1 MSAAAYLSPLYEHR
15 VNINP
20 FRSVC
25 TFCVVLGLLV
35 TATPA
40 RSDFD
45 ERYELTVGGAV
56 TEFDSSL
63 RINSRDDSVD
73 NEIDFEDDLGFDN
86 EVRLAWINGRWRI
99 ADRHRLNLLYL
110 PIKRTTELTTSND
123 FDVGGNII
131 KAGAFLGSSVKTH
144 VFDIEYIYSFFKR
157 PDIEIGF
164 TAGIYWMN
172 SLAELTAAGE
182 VVVEGEDT
190 PEFRSDY
197 EASQRLIA
205 PLPLIGL
212 TASYE
217 IMPQWIAHATA
228 RYLDVTISDI
238 DGRILNL
245 NLSTE
250 YYFTKHVGAGITLA
264 LFDVSV
270 RHNGVVFYN
279 TLTYEYSGLQA
290 YLAFKY

>member
-1 MSAAAYLSPLYEHR
+1 MAFAVYLELSNNSWVSSYP
-15 VNINP
+15 V
-20 FRSVC
+20 RSGC
-25 TFCVVLGLLV
+25 ALLVVLVMLFV
-35 TATPA
+35 ATPA
-40 RSDFD
+40 WPDFD
-45 ERYELTVGGAV
+45 ERYSLTVGGSVAG
-56 TEFDSSL
+56 FDTKL
-63 RINSRDDSVD
+63 RINSRDDSID
-73 NEIDFEDDLGFDN
+73 NEIDIEDELGFDS
-86 EVRLAWINGRWRI
+86 EVRLGWINGRWRI
-99 ADRHRLNLLYL
+99 ADRHRLSVLYI
-110 PIKRTTELTTSND
+110 PIRRTSELTTSKD
-123 FDVGGNII
+123 IDVGGNTI
-131 KAGAFLGSSVKTH
+131 KAGAFLDSSVNSH

-182 VVVEGEDT
+182 IVFEGEDV

-205 PLPLIGL
+205 PLPLIGF

-217 IMPQWIAHATA
+217 IIQQWKAHATA

-238 DGRILNL
+238 EGRILNL

-250 YYFTKHVGAGITLA
+250 YYFTKHFGAGVALA
-264 LFDVSV
+264 LFSVSV
-270 RHNGVVFYN
+270 RHNGVVFFN

-290 YLAFKY
+290 YLALKY

>member
-1 MSAAAYLSPLYEHR
+1 MAFAVYLELSNNCR
-15 VNINP
+15 VSSYP
-20 FRSVC
+20 VRSGC
-25 TFCVVLGLLV
+25 TLLVVLVMLFV
-35 TATPA
+35 ATPA
-40 RSDFD
+40 WPDFD
-45 ERYELTVGGAV
+45 ERYSLTVGGSL
-56 TEFDSSL
+56 TEFDTKL
-63 RINSRDDSVD
+63 RINSRDESID
-73 NEIDFEDDLGFDN
+73 NEIDIEDELGFDS
-86 EVRLAWINGRWRI
+86 EVRLGWINGKWRI
-99 ADRHRLNLLYL
+99 ADRHRLSVLYI
-110 PIKRTTELTTSND
+110 PIRRTTELTTSND
-123 FDVGGNII
+123 IDVGGNTI
-131 KAGAFLGSSVKTH
+131 KAGAFLDSSVKTH
-144 VFDIEYIYSFFKR
+144 VFDIEYIYSFFKH

-182 VVVEGEDT
+182 IVFEGEDV

-205 PLPLIGL
+205 PLPLIGF
-212 TASYE
+212 TAGYE
-217 IMPQWIAHATA
+217 LNPQWIATASA

-250 YYFTKHVGAGITLA
+250 YYFTKHVGAGVSLA

>member
-1 MSAAAYLSPLYEHR
+1 MSFAVFLELSNNYRLSNYR
-15 VNINP
+15 V
-20 FRSVC
+20 RSVC
-25 TFCVVLGLLV
+25 TLLALLV
-35 TATPA
+35 MLFVATPA
-40 RSDFD
+40 WPDFD
-45 ERYELTVGGAV
+45 ERYSLTVGGSL
-56 TEFDSSL
+56 TEFDTKL
-63 RINSRDDSVD
+63 RINSRDGSID
-73 NEIDFEDDLGFDN
+73 NEIDIEDELGFDS
-86 EVRLAWINGRWRI
+86 EVDLGWINGKWRI
-99 ADRHRLNLLYL
+99 ADRHRLSLLYI
-110 PIKRTTELTTSND
+110 PIRRTAELTTSND
-123 FDVGGNII
+123 IDVGGNTI
-131 KAGAFLGSSVKTH
+131 KAGAFLDSSVKTH

-157 PDIEIGF
+157 PGIEIGF

-182 VVVEGEDT
+182 IVFEGEDV

-197 EASQRLIA
+197 EANQRLIA
-205 PLPLIGL
+205 PLPLIGF
-212 TASYE
+212 TAGYE
-217 IMPQWIAHATA
+217 FNPQWSATAAA

-250 YYFTKHVGAGITLA
+250 YYFTKHVGAGVALA

>member
-1 MSAAAYLSPLYEHR
+1 MSAIDRLIKLREHR
-15 VNINP
+15 VSLYP
-20 FRSVC
+20 FRS
-25 TFCVVLGLLV
+25 GNLLV
-35 TATPA
+35 LLILLVNTTPA
-40 RSDFD
+40 WPDFN
-45 ERYELTVGGAV
+45 ERYSFAVGGAV
-56 TEFDSSL
+56 TEFDSAL
-63 RINSRDDSVD
+63 RINSRDDSIEK
-73 NEIDFEDDLGFDN
+73 EIDFEDDLGFDN
-86 EVRLAWINGRWRI
+86 EVRLGWINGKWRI
-99 ADRHRLNLLYL
+99 ADRHRLSVLYV
-110 PIKRTTELTTSND
+110 PIRRTNELTTSKDIN
-123 FDVGGNII
+123 VGGNTI
-131 KAGAFLGSSVKTH
+131 KAGAFLDSSVKTH

-182 VVVEGEDT
+182 IVFEGEDT

-205 PLPLIGL
+205 PLPLIGF
-212 TASYE
+212 TAGYE
-217 IMPQWIAHATA
+217 FNPQWTAYAAA

-250 YYFTKHVGAGITLA
+250 YYFTKHVGAGVALA

-290 YLAFKY
+290 YLALKY

>member
-1 MSAAAYLSPLYEHR
+1 MSFAVFLELSNNYRLSNYR
-15 VNINP
+15 V
-20 FRSVC
+20 RSVC
-25 TFCVVLGLLV
+25 TLLALLV
-35 TATPA
+35 MLFVATPA
-40 RSDFD
+40 WPDFD
-45 ERYELTVGGAV
+45 ERYSLTVGGSL
-56 TEFDSSL
+56 TEFDTKL
-63 RINSRDDSVD
+63 RINSRDGSID
-73 NEIDFEDDLGFDN
+73 NEIDIEDELGFDS
-86 EVRLAWINGRWRI
+86 EVGLGWINGKWRI
-99 ADRHRLNLLYL
+99 ADRHRLSLLYI
-110 PIKRTTELTTSND
+110 PIRRTAELTTSND
-123 FDVGGNII
+123 IDVGGNTI
-131 KAGAFLGSSVKTH
+131 KAGAFLDSSVKTH

-157 PDIEIGF
+157 PGIEIGF

-182 VVVEGEDT
+182 IVFEGEDV

-197 EASQRLIA
+197 EANQRLIA
-205 PLPLIGL
+205 PLPLIGF
-212 TASYE
+212 TAGYE
-217 IMPQWIAHATA
+217 FNPQWSATAAA

-245 NLSTE
+245 FLSTE
-250 YYFTKHVGAGITLA
+250 YYFTKHVGAGVALA

>member
-1 MSAAAYLSPLYEHR
+1 MFAAAYLSQLYENR
-15 VNINP
+15 ENTNP
-20 FRSVC
+20 FRSVF
-25 TFCVVLGLLV
+25 TLCVVLGLLV
-35 TATPA
+35 TATTA

-45 ERYELTVGGAV
+45 ERYELTVGGSG

-63 RINSRDDSVD
+63 RINSRDDSID
-73 NEIDFEDDLGFDN
+73 NEIDFEDDLGFDS
-86 EVRLAWINGRWRI
+86 EVRMAWINGRWRI
-99 ADRHRLNLLYL
+99 AERHRLSLLYL
-110 PIKRTTELTTSND
+110 PIKRTTELTTGTD
-123 FDVGGNII
+123 IDVGGNII
-131 KAGAFLGSSVKTH
+131 KTGAFLGSSVKTH
-144 VFDIEYIYSFFKR
+144 VFDLEYIYSFFKR
-157 PDIEIGF
+157 PNLEIGF

-182 VVVEGEDT
+182 IVFDGEDT
-190 PEFRSDY
+190 PVFRSDY
-197 EASQRLIA
+197 EANLRLIA
-205 PLPLIGL
+205 PLPLIGF

-217 IMPQWIAHATA
+217 IMPRWIAHAAA

-238 DGRILNL
+238 EGRILNL

-250 YYFTKHVGAGITLA
+250 YYFTKHVGAGAALA

>member
-1 MSAAAYLSPLYEHR
+1 MSFAVYLELSNNYR
-15 VNINP
+15 VSNYP
-20 FRSVC
+20 VRSVC
-25 TFCVVLGLLV
+25 ALLVVLVMLFV
-35 TATPA
+35 ATPA
-40 RSDFD
+40 WPDFD
-45 ERYELTVGGAV
+45 ERYSLTVGGSL
-56 TEFDSSL
+56 TEFDTKL
-63 RINSRDDSVD
+63 RINSRDGSVD
-73 NEIDFEDDLGFDN
+73 NEIDIEDELGFDS
-86 EVRLAWINGRWRI
+86 EVRLGWINGKWRI
-99 ADRHRLNLLYL
+99 ADRHRLSVLYI
-110 PIKRTTELTTSND
+110 PIRRTTGLTTSND
-123 FDVGGNII
+123 IDVGGNTI
-131 KAGAFLGSSVKTH
+131 KAGAFLDSSVKTH

-182 VVVEGEDT
+182 IVFEGEDV

-197 EASQRLIA
+197 EANQRLIA
-205 PLPLIGL
+205 PLPLIGF
-212 TASYE
+212 TAGYE
-217 IMPQWIAHATA
+217 FNPQWIAYATA

-245 NLSTE
+245 GLSTE
-250 YYFTKHVGAGITLA
+250 YYFTKHVGAGVALA
-264 LFDVSV
+264 SFDVSV